1 MNFKTL
7 RDESFRNNLLAQA
20 ETYYEFSQRDLKDR
34 PLILRGFDT
43 TSNYYGIN
51 LQNFIV
57 QFRKP
62 VTINC
67 IALREAIHLGQ
78 TIRKFSIVLYN
89 GDKAIGEVQGTSV
102 GRKRVLT
109 FPTTTVTSFRVYLE
123 DAQGNDNIT
132 AVAAYQINEKLI
144 EK

>member
-1 MNFKTL
+1 
-7 RDESFRNNLLAQA
+7 
-20 ETYYEFSQRDLKDR
+20 
-34 PLILRGFDT
+34 
-43 TSNYYGIN
+43 
-51 LQNFIV
+51 
-57 QFRKP
+57 
-62 VTINC
+62 
-67 IALREAIHLGQ
+67 LREAIHLGQ